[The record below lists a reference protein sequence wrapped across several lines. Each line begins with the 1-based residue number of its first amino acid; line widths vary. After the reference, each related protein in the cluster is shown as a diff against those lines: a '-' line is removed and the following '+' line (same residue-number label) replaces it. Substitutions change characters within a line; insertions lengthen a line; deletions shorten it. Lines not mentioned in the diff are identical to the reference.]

1 MRQLIAQQTQ
11 GNVANISLQ
20 QVEGAQALIALQQQ
34 HSLQMGNNSTT
45 AASIRTTQTSTNSN
59 LSKKAKYEISLNP
72 PFSTQNSQLTDRSN
86 SPQLNIPDSKEN
98 SQQSLSQVSDFSAPT
113 YIDKQQK
120 SGEISSFI
128 HKINKMIELAEKDE
142 QYWSTDKKYPLIHW
156 NEDGRH
162 FIIHE
167 PDVFTRK
174 LIPTH
179 FRHQKLPSF
188 IRQLN
193 QYGFKKLNRMEH
205 DNFMKYKSEYFE
217 YYHEFFN
224 RDRPEDWHKV
234 KRRRNENN
242 MNNGGGSE
250 NLNNLSEKKISEAYL
265 AGIQEGR
272 VKAANQQVNA
282 TEKL

>member
-1 MRQLIAQQTQ
+1 
-11 GNVANISLQ
+11 
-20 QVEGAQALIALQQQ
+20 
-34 HSLQMGNNSTT
+34 MG
-45 AASIRTTQTSTNSN
+45 
-59 LSKKAKYEISLNP
+59 
-72 PFSTQNSQLTDRSN
+72 DRSSN
-86 SPQLNIPDSKEN
+86 SPQLNIPSLSDAKYSEQNNN
-98 SQQSLSQVSDFSAPT
+98 SQNENTDFSAPT

-120 SGEISSFI
+120 TGEISSFI
-128 HKINKMIELAEKDE
+128 HKINKMIELAEHDH
-142 QYWSTDKKYPLIHW
+142 QYWSSDNKYPLIHW

-217 YYHEFFN
+217 YFHEFFH
-224 RDRPEDWHKV
+224 RDNPGDWFKV
-234 KRRRNENN
+234 KRRRNEAQE
-242 MNNGGGSE
+242 SSQTQSISKE
-250 NLNNLSEKKISEAYL
+250 KISEAYI
-265 AGIQEGR
+265 AGITAG
-272 VKAANQQVNA
+272 QQQ
-282 TEKL
+282 